1 MNNGTAVGFQAIPRV
16 GPPDGRR
23 RAEEANVSR
32 VQCLECGI
40 AVVVDPTGVCPE
52 GHTVGGAGVRVAQ
65 AMGTDSVHPD
75 EPEPW
80 VATVVLDDA
89 EVGPAARPRTIRPV
103 PVAGADAATAE
114 EHDAATD
121 HESMLRELHALGDL
135 HDTPPRP
142 AVPQIARDTPPGP
155 AAGTAFPAPADPGAP
170 TAPPVTSAAPEPP
183 PPREQVAEGFAELS
197 ALEAAFHA
205 LGYDEETT
213 LRGGTPAAPA
223 PAAPAPT
230 ADTPTTSASPV
241 AAPAPAS
248 VPTPI
253 ATPTPAPHT
262 PTPAPHTPTP
272 APHDDLADFEDLFA
286 AQDAPAPG
294 ARVAASAPAARPDLT
309 YDPAPSSAGPATPT
323 PVDPVQQV
331 PVQRAPTPPP
341 PPVQPA
347 PPPAPAPA
355 PVPEDV
361 TAPMASV
368 AQERPPSSD
377 ASLDIT
383 NFTAR
388 GGKVGAGRGGRRKRF
403 GR

>member
-1 MNNGTAVGFQAIPRV
+1 MTNGTAVGFQAIPRV
-16 GPPDGRR
+16 GPPEGRR

-89 EVGPAARPRTIRPV
+89 EVGPVASPRTIRPV
-103 PVAGADAATAE
+103 PVAGADAATEE

-135 HDTPPRP
+135 HDTPPSP
-142 AVPQIARDTPPGP
+142 AVPRTAHDAPSAP
-155 AAGTAFPAPADPGAP
+155 AAGTTFPAPVDPGAP

-205 LGYDEETT
+205 LGYDEDTT
-213 LRGGTPAAPA
+213 LRGVA
-223 PAAPAPT
+223 PAAPAPDAPAPT
-230 ADTPTTSASPV
+230 AGPPTTSASPV

-248 VPTPI
+248 VPS
-253 ATPTPAPHT
+253 PTAS
-262 PTPAPHTPTP
+262 TPTP

-286 AQDAPAPG
+286 AQGAPAPTRDLAPAA
-294 ARVAASAPAARPDLT
+294 ARVAASPAARSDRT
-309 YDPAPSSAGPATPT
+309 YDPAPTSASPAPPT
-323 PVDPVQQV
+323 PPTPAQQA
-331 PVQRAPTPPP
+331 PAQPAPAQPAPTPAP
-341 PPVQPA
+341 PPVQQA
-347 PPPAPAPA
+347 PPPAPAT
-355 PVPEDV
+355 DGV